1 MRRFLFI
8 VGLTVAVIAQSYFS
22 RQVHV
27 LDAVALSVVAM
38 ALFSCGSHAVGR
50 GSAGDVA
57 RPWGVLAWPGLP
69 RQRTILGLAA
79 AGLVINLLAVSY
91 YARQIRLDDAL
102 VLWVLGLILVVLA
115 AAQWDRQVQVGIVSA
130 RDQSRS
136 WPWWEVV
143 LLAALILLALF
154 FRLYRIDV
162 MPSGLAE
169 DEAPNILDA
178 IQVLEGQVKTPFA
191 SGNWSTSFVFHYVVA
206 SLMRLGLSG
215 FYALKTVSI
224 AGGVLAVLFLYLM
237 ARRCFHRA
245 VAALAAFFLAV
256 SSWQVINSRL
266 GYLISVEPFLE
277 LVIIYFFY
285 RGMQSGRKLDMV
297 LSGLFMGISMIY
309 IRPVSLTPAVLAL
322 LVLYRLVLGLREFNL
337 ARYVS
342 LSLPFVLGILVFL
355 PRAIYVH
362 QNPQTAISR
371 ASEVSLLDSQ
381 QWSDQKENPIRAAV
395 TNLKDTVLMFN
406 YRAGYNR
413 RWNVAPFEP
422 AFDSVMATFLILG
435 FGCSLTRWR
444 DPPHFLLLATVAVML
459 IPPAMSLAIDDR
471 PTTWRAVGLV
481 PAIYTFVAIA
491 VHRTWD
497 SLVRFWPRG
506 KILLAVGVVVLLG
519 YVGWANYWAYFERMA
534 NSPDTWYY
542 TGPVET
548 AIGKYLNRLDG
559 HYQIYLDA
567 DASRT
572 QAVHGITYGRADY
585 QVIESLDDVPI
596 RDPIVKDLA
605 FVFVSSSTRWSWA
618 GLASLLPRLQ
628 YYYPGGHYQEFEG
641 IDGKVLWASYTV
653 SNDEALAAQ
662 GLTGRYA
669 TGREGAEA
677 VSLVRRDPNLRF
689 SWPEETL
696 PVPVPINAS
705 WEGGLFVPDYGV
717 FVFGVAGLLVYVDGA
732 LVVDG
737 RAGYREERASL
748 AQGWHALQA
757 QAFVEETSGD
767 AFLAWRRSDEEAMQV
782 IPSEMFSTLPPPSN
796 HGLLGRYYEGESWTG
811 RPIFE
816 RLDPVVDFQWP
827 EDQPVPA
834 EIFSTTWHGR
844 IQVAQSGSY
853 RFLTTSDDGSWV
865 YIDNQLV
872 VDNGGRHDARY
883 AEGRIELSA
892 GWHNIEVRY
901 FHADGSREI
910 HLIWAPPGEP
920 PGIVPSSVLDPPVS
934 RPLVHFVS
942 KEASL

>member
-1 MRRFLFI
+1 MRRFLLI

-38 ALFSCGSHAVGR
+38 ALFSYGNQAVGR
-50 GSAGDVA
+50 GSAGGVA
-57 RPWGVLAWPGLP
+57 RPWGVLAWPGL
-69 RQRTILGLAA
+69 RRRRTILRLAA

-102 VLWVLGLILVVLA
+102 VLWVLGLTLIVLA
-115 AAQWDRQVQVGIVSA
+115 AAQWDRQVGVGSS
-130 RDQSRS
+130 RDKSRS

-143 LLAALILLALF
+143 LLAALVLLALF
-154 FRLYRIDV
+154 FRLYRIDM

-285 RGMQSGRKLDMV
+285 RGMQSGRMLDLV
-297 LSGLFMGISMIY
+297 LSGLVTGIGMIY
-309 IRPVSLTPAVLAL
+309 VRPVSLTPVVLAL
-322 LVLYRLVLGLREFNL
+322 LVLHRVVLSFREFNL
-337 ARYVS
+337 AGYVS
-342 LSLPFVLGILVFL
+342 LSLPFVLGVLVFL
-355 PRAIYVH
+355 PRVIYIR
-362 QNPQTAISR
+362 QNPDTAVSR
-371 ASEVSLLDSQ
+371 ASEVSLLDKTRWGDMKQDVVKTVLS
-381 QWSDQKENPIRAAV
+381 
-395 TNLKDTVLMFN
+395 NLKDTALMFN
-406 YRAGYNR
+406 HRAGYNR

-422 AFDSVMATFLILG
+422 AFDPVMATFLILG
-435 FGCSLTRWR
+435 LGYSLSHWR
-444 DPPHFLLLATVAVML
+444 DPACFLLLAVVVVML
-459 IPPAMSLAIDDR
+459 IPPTMSIALDDR

-497 SLVRFWPRG
+497 NLVRSWPRG
-506 KILLAVGVVVLLG
+506 KILLAVGVMVLLS
-519 YVGWANYWAYFERMA
+519 YVGWTNYRAYFERMA

-548 AIGKYLNRLDG
+548 AIGKYLNRLDR
-559 HYQIYLDA
+559 HYQIYLDD

-572 QAVHGITYGRADY
+572 QAVRGITYGRADY

-605 FVFVSSSTRWSWA
+605 FVFVSSATRWSWA
-618 GLASLLPRLQ
+618 GMASLLPRLQ
-628 YYYPGGHYQEFEG
+628 YYYPDGHYQEFEG

-653 SNDEALAAQ
+653 NSEEALAAQ
-662 GLTGRYA
+662 GLTGQYSFA
-669 TGREGAEA
+669 KAEA
-677 VSLVRRDPNLRF
+677 DERPLTRRDADLYF
-689 SWPEETL
+689 SWPNETL
-696 PVPVPINAS
+696 PLLCPINAS
-705 WEGGLFVPDYGV
+705 WEGGVFVPGCGEY
-717 FVFGVAGLLVYVDGA
+717 VFGAAGLLVHVDGA

-737 RAGYREERASL
+737 RAGYREGRASL
-748 AQGWHALQA
+748 ARGWHALQA
-757 QAFVEETSGD
+757 QAFIEEVSGD
-767 AFLAWRRSDEEAMQV
+767 AFLAWRRSDEESMQV
-782 IPSEMFSTLPPPSN
+782 IPSEMFSSLPPPSD

-811 RPIFE
+811 RPRFE
-816 RLDPVVDFQWP
+816 RLDAVVDFLWP
-827 EDQPVPA
+827 GNEPALA

-844 IQVAQSGSY
+844 IQIVQSGSY

-872 VDNGGRHDARY
+872 VDNGGRHDLRY

-892 GWHNIEVRY
+892 GWHDIEVRY

-920 PGIVPSSVLDPPVS
+920 ASIIPASVLCPPNS
-934 RPLVHFVS
+934 PS
-942 KEASL
+942 